1 MELPLSTGSNR
12 FSIYQKLVP
21 GARSQ
26 SLNRRPSTATNLG
39 SNAPSR
45 SQTPLPRTYE
55 THNTPSQ
62 KQQGYS
68 ASSQGPPASPS
79 MTRRVSYATAP
90 APPQAG
96 YTPLIESVDH
106 AVKNA
111 GLQPMQLPESMTT
124 DDFTRAVA
132 VATVSALRHQQA
144 QPHSP
149 VRVRASGVTV
159 GGESEGGHGGH
170 DAPSWSRTTSASVL
184 LACTALYAA
193 IAGNSLRF
201 LCYAIANSIF
211 RNPCR
216 RGRCHFG
223 GLGHRREIPWYH
235 SLCSSAEHDRVYEC
249 YIICTQRQYCPEV
262 WLLFNFQ
269 LHV

>member
-1 MELPLSTGSNR
+1 MSTGPNR
-12 FSIYQKLVP
+12 FSLYQRLVP

-26 SLNRRPSTATNLG
+26 SLNRKPSTATNLG

-45 SQTPLPRTYE
+45 SQTPLPRNYE
-55 THNTPSQ
+55 PHSTPSQ
-62 KQQGYS
+62 KQQVYS
-68 ASSQGPPASPS
+68 ATNQGPPASPT

-90 APPQAG
+90 APSQTG

-132 VATVSALRHQQA
+132 VATVSALRHQQT

-149 VRVRASGVTV
+149 VRARASGVTV
-159 GGESEGGHGGH
+159 GGELEGGHGGH

-193 IAGNSLRF
+193 IAGKLFRIAFSALAHIYVQKSLSMWSMSFWKAPVSTRNSLV
-201 LCYAIANSIF
+201 LLS
-211 RNPCR
+211 
-216 RGRCHFG
+216 
-223 GLGHRREIPWYH
+223 
-235 SLCSSAEHDRVYEC
+235 SL
-249 YIICTQRQYCPEV
+249 
-262 WLLFNFQ
+262 
-269 LHV
+269 